1 MTLQTVIRRFLGA
14 ALAVSTLVLAGCGSN
29 TESDPNAP
37 LRVGMVSGPEVEV
50 MKIAVAKAKAEN
62 NLDVELVEFQDY
74 ITPNIA
80 LSDGSV
86 DINAYQHRPYLD
98 SMIKDRGLK
107 LVAIAD
113 TFVYPM
119 AAYSDKITDIAQLKN
134 GAKVAIPNDPSNE
147 GRTLILLHNQGYIIL
162 KDVNK
167 LDATPA
173 DIIENPR
180 KLEFIELEAAQLPR
194 SLPDVDIAF
203 VNNTF
208 AIAAGLTPDKAL
220 LVEDRKSP
228 YMNMIVARID
238 NKDDPRIKQL
248 VKAYQSDEV
257 EQKAIELFKGNAIK
271 GWD

>member
-1 MTLQTVIRRFLGA
+1 MQTAIRRFLGA
-14 ALAVSTLVLAGCGSN
+14 TLAVSALVLAGCGSN

-50 MKIAVAKAKAEN
+50 MKVAVAKAKADS

-98 SMIKDRGLK
+98 SMIRDRGLK
-107 LVAIAD
+107 LVGIAN
-113 TFVYPM
+113 TFVYPI
-119 AAYSDKITDIAQLKN
+119 AAYSDKITAITELKE

-147 GRTLILLHNQGYIIL
+147 GRTLIMLHNQGYIKL
-162 KDVNK
+162 KDATK
-167 LDATPA
+167 LDATPS

-180 KLEFIELEAAQLPR
+180 KLVFIELEAAQLPR

-208 AIAAGLTPDKAL
+208 AISAGLTTDQAL
-220 LVEDRKSP
+220 LVEDKKSP
-228 YMNMIVARID
+228 YMNIIVSRLD
-238 NKDDPRIKQL
+238 NKDDPRIAKL

-257 EQKAIELFKGNAIK
+257 EKAATELFQGNAIK